1 MTSNLINGLYVTKY
15 TTGYLIPENSSRYT
29 NYAKTISSVSRS
41 SVDLNYLRS
50 CYRTVLGA
58 IWEIF
63 SEFFMFC
70 NLFHKSLG
78 EYEKRGKYL
87 PILHEA
93 TCDNYFIVKCLLK
106 SNVARVTYL
115 WHRACL
121 I

>member
-15 TTGYLIPENSSRYT
+15 TAEYLIPEKSSWYT
-29 NYAKTISSVSRS
+29 NYARTISSVSRS

-70 NLFHKSLG
+70 NLFHKPLG

-87 PILHEA
+87 PILHES
-93 TCDNYFIVKCLLK
+93 TCDNYFTVQCLLK

-115 WHRACL
+115 WHRTCL